1 MNSVLNQVEAA
12 DQQIA
17 ELNALKANAREK
29 ALEEAKKL
37 IGYFSISPG
46 ELFDGIGAKKST
58 RPPVLPK
65 YRHRATGSTWSGRGK
80 CPKGFEKD
88 GSGAFIEDVE
98 TL

>member
-1 MNSVLNQVEAA
+1 MDSVLNQIEAA

-37 IGYFSISPG
+37 IGYFSIAPS
-46 ELFDGIGAKKST
+46 ELFEGIGVKKST

-65 YRHRATGSTWSGRGK
+65 YRHRVTGAVWSGRGK
-80 CPKGFEKD
+80 CPKGFETD
-88 GSGAFIEDVE
+88 SLGAFKEDVE
-98 TL
+98 IL